1 MDYSVKEVTMG
12 NTTTPE
18 ISSDVREFLL
28 GILQDANMQMSDEE
42 MQEEMIKELFV
53 RLDNYIGSVIIDNL
67 QPNDVEAF
75 IKMNEENK
83 PREEVNNFLKEK
95 MPNAQEV
102 MQKAFMHFREMY
114 LSNVSAARNAPVEPK
129 TQDQKPTN

>member
-1 MDYSVKEVTMG
+1 MG

-18 ISSDVREFLL
+18 ISNDVREFLL
-28 GILQDANMQMSDEE
+28 GILQDANMQMTDEE

-75 IKMNEENK
+75 IKLNEENK
-83 PREEVNNFLKEK
+83 SREEINTFLKQK

-114 LSNVSAARNAPVEPK
+114 LSNVSAARNVPTEPA
-129 TQDQKPTN
+129 TQPDQKSTN